1 VLLARGVLEEKIIL
15 LCIIAA
21 PEGVHRICNRYPRVR
36 LVASQ
41 IDDKVDPAF
50 NVVPGCGE
58 FGDR

>member
-1 VLLARGVLEEKIIL
+1 VLLARGCAADRIIL

-21 PEGVHRICNRYPRVR
+21 PEGIARICSRWPGVR
-36 LVASQ
+36 LVCSD
-41 IDDKVDPAF
+41 IDDHVDSEF